1 MAHAVLI
8 CSGARVPAARLL
20 DHPLLDR
27 LSIITEHGHTA
38 RYPDGVAVE
47 TVGSVHDVDEVL
59 AAAWRIAG
67 RHPLDGVL
75 APYEVGLPAAG
86 YVRTV
91 LGLPGP
97 DFTTATLFT
106 NKHAMK
112 QRLAAAGLPLMPFAG
127 AHSDAQ
133 VRARAAEFGWPVVVK
148 PAYGGGSKDVAVVAD
163 AAELDAW
170 LAGGGSP
177 RPRNPTAVVER
188 RADILVE
195 YHCDGV
201 VHDGAVRSVV
211 TSRYLE
217 PVLGRIGQGDP
228 YGSYQLPSDHPEHRA
243 VAELHAAAVAALGLR
258 SGVTHLEVFGT
269 PDGLRVSEVACR
281 PGGGAIPAAIQLR
294 SGVDLVDA
302 CVRTSLGLPP
312 FPDGTPAP
320 ARTDAR
326 YVGHCGLALRPG
338 TITELSTEAEL
349 AALPGVLNVVL
360 HQRVGDRIAGHIYS
374 ASAAGFVHVGADTE
388 EEVRERLA
396 TVRAAYRI
404 RTRPDGTGQDGTGS
418 DGTGQDGTGQDGT
431 GPESTRPEGPGSESA
446 APDSTV
452 PDRTAPDTTDPR
464 PPTPDHAAPAAP
476 ARPVA
481 EAVAS

>member
-1 MAHAVLI
+1 M
-8 CSGARVPAARLL
+8 
-20 DHPLLDR
+20 
-27 LSIITEHGHTA
+27 
-38 RYPDGVAVE
+38 
-47 TVGSVHDVDEVL
+47 
-59 AAAWRIAG
+59 
-67 RHPLDGVL
+67 
-75 APYEVGLPAAG
+75 
-86 YVRTV
+86 
-91 LGLPGP
+91 
-97 DFTTATLFT
+97 
-106 NKHAMK
+106 
-112 QRLAAAGLPLMPFAG
+112 
-127 AHSDAQ
+127 
-133 VRARAAEFGWPVVVK
+133 
-148 PAYGGGSKDVAVVAD
+148 
-163 AAELDAW
+163 
-170 LAGGGSP
+170 
-177 RPRNPTAVVER
+177 
-188 RADILVE
+188 
-195 YHCDGV
+195 

-281 PGGGAIPAAIQLR
+281 PGGGAIPAAIHLR

-349 AALPGVLNVVL
+349 AALPGVLDVVL

-388 EEVRERLA
+388 EEVRGRLA

-404 RTRPDGTGQDGTGS
+404 RTRPDGTGPDGT
-418 DGTGQDGTGQDGT
+418 D
-431 GPESTRPEGPGSESA
+431 PESTRPEGPPESA

-452 PDRTAPDTTDPR
+452 PDRTAPDATDPR